1 MKRDFS
7 KEDVWSKKKCAAA
20 AAKSLQLYPTLC
32 DPIDGSPP
40 GSAIPGN
47 LQARTLGWVAIS
59 FSNAWKWKVKVKS
72 LSHVWLSDPMD
83 CSLAGSSIHG
93 IFQARV
99 LEWDAIAF
107 SKKDCTEVNRKY
119 IFCNYILFISSLWLF
134 FLLNQRQIISWIP
147 IVETE
152 RAKISLVFFVLH
164 LNWIWEQESYCYIK
178 LQREW

>member
-32 DPIDGSPP
+32 HPIDGSPP

-72 LSHVWLSDPMD
+72 LSHVWLSDSMD

-99 LEWDAIAF
+99 LEWDAISPQLLQIEKAHVLPCRPSV
-107 SKKDCTEVNRKY
+107 SKNRTDKP
-119 IFCNYILFISSLWLF
+119 F
-134 FLLNQRQIISWIP
+134 
-147 IVETE
+147 
-152 RAKISLVFFVLH
+152 
-164 LNWIWEQESYCYIK
+164 
-178 LQREW
+178 